1 MPRGTHHPRGRR
13 DEVDKSSYDGEDDD
27 GWCLGNCLASLLQ
40 WPVMLAA
47 AIIVPVFGI
56 TFIVMGSVYINSCQI
71 ERYVPIWLIV
81 QGVVML
87 FGIGTGGV
95 IKKINQRSSS
105 SSSSTL
111 MKILGFTV
119 SVATAAWFI
128 AGNVWVYKAWSQNPD
143 YAHYWFENGCDMSLF
158 RVAFWGIII
167 LDALFGVSLVVAIVA
182 FLLRGC
188 RR

>member
-13 DEVDKSSYDGEDDD
+13 DEVDKHSYDGDDGE

-47 AIIVPVFGI
+47 AIIIPVFGI
-56 TFIVMGSVYINSCQI
+56 TFIVMGSIYIDSCKI

-81 QGVVML
+81 QGVIML
-87 FGIGTGGV
+87 FGD
-95 IKKINQRSSS
+95 SSFHS
-105 SSSSTL
+105 L
-111 MKILGFTV
+111 LLL
-119 SVATAAWFI
+119 WFI

-143 YAHYWFENGCDMSLF
+143 YAHYWFENGCNMSLF
-158 RVAFWGIII
+158 RVAFWGIIT
-167 LDALFGVSLVVAIVA
+167 LDVLFGVSVVVAVVA
-182 FLLRGC
+182 FFLRGC